1 MSQGKYISKSMQN
14 LSVTRSVIITS
25 VQFLLCFLFFLPL
38 ISEAQSSVPI
48 IRIKILEGKES
59 ITAGATGSFQIESE
73 GRKIHSYPSST
84 SPRRIEATSSG
95 IKIAGIEWGKQIWIK
110 PKESDSL
117 SLVNGRRYRGSLL
130 VKQKEDFLEVINELP
145 LEEYLYGVMEG
156 EIPSSWLFDVL
167 CAQAIAARTYA
178 LEEIERL
185 ERLAEEQDYHLSW
198 TTEDQVYGGVESE
211 TRQARQAVDDTRGK
225 VITYQGELIKAFY
238 HNCCGGHTVS
248 SGDVWG
254 GEDFPYLK
262 VGPDE
267 FCKESPYYKWEW
279 EIEVSELRKIL
290 VKEGFSVGKIYRL
303 QVLSRTEDLSFEE
316 GGRVAKLRIHLKGG
330 HQDLTGTEFRKLVN
344 QWIEKDMLR
353 STLFKVG
360 RWVKREASYFRFEG
374 RGSGHGVGICQWG
387 AKKMAEEGRNFQ
399 DILQFYYPGTEI
411 EKRY

>member
-1 MSQGKYISKSMQN
+1 MSQGGYISKSMQN
-14 LSVTRSVIITS
+14 LSVTRSVILTLI
-25 VQFLLCFLFFLPL
+25 QFLLCFLFFLPL
-38 ISEAQSSVPI
+38 ISEAQSSSPI
-48 IRIKILEGKES
+48 VRIKILEGRES
-59 ITAGATGSFQIESE
+59 ITAGATGSYQIESE
-73 GRKIHSYPSST
+73 GRKIRSYSSST

-95 IKIAGIEWGKQIWIK
+95 IKIAGILWGKQIWIK

-130 VKQKEDFLEVINELP
+130 IKQKEDFLEVINELL
-145 LEEYLYGVMEG
+145 LEEYLYGVIER
-156 EIPSSWLFDVL
+156 EVSSDWPLEVL

-185 ERLAEEQDYHLSW
+185 ERLAEDQDYHLSW
-198 TTEDQVYGGVESE
+198 TTEDQVYGGEESE
-211 TRQARQAVDDTRGK
+211 TRQARRAVDLTQGK

-254 GEDFPYLK
+254 GEDFPYLR

-279 EIEVSELRKIL
+279 EIKVSELRKIL
-290 VKEGFSVGKIYRL
+290 IKEGFLVGKIYRL
-303 QVLSRTEDLSFEE
+303 QILSRTQDLSFEE
-316 GGRVAKLRIHLKGG
+316 GGRVAKLRIHHKGG
-330 HQDLTGTEFRKLVN
+330 HQDLTGKEFRELVN

-353 STLFKVG
+353 STLFE
-360 RWVKREASYFRFEG
+360 VKSRTEREARYFVFQG
-374 RGSGHGVGICQWG
+374 RGSGHGVGMCQWG

-399 DILQFYYPGTEI
+399 DILQFYYSGTEI

>member
-38 ISEAQSSVPI
+38 ISEAQSSAPI
-48 IRIKILEGKES
+48 VRIKILEGRES
-59 ITAGATGSFQIESE
+59 ITAGATGSYQIESG
-73 GRKIHSYPSST
+73 GRKVRSYSSST

-95 IKIAGIEWGKQIWIK
+95 IRIDGILWGKQIWIK

-130 VKQKEDFLEVINELP
+130 VKQKEDFLEVINELF
-145 LEEYLYGVMEG
+145 LEEYLYGVIER
-156 EIPSSWLFDVL
+156 EVSSNWSFDVL
-167 CAQAIAARTYA
+167 CAQTIAARTYA
-178 LEEIERL
+178 LEKREL
-185 ERLAEEQDYHLSW
+185 ERLVENQDHHLSW

-211 TRQARQAVDDTRGK
+211 TSQARRAVDDTRGK
-225 VITYQGELIKAFY
+225 VITYQGEPIKAFY

-290 VKEGFSVGKIYRL
+290 VKKGFSVGKIYRL

-316 GGRVAKLRIHLKGG
+316 GGRVAKLRIYYEGG
-330 HQDLTGTEFRKLVN
+330 SQDLTGTEFRKLMRRGVG
-344 QWIEKDMLR
+344 KYLLK

-360 RWVKREASYFRFEG
+360 RWAKREASCFRFEG
-374 RGSGHGVGICQWG
+374 RGSGHGVGMCQWG
-387 AKKMAEEGRNFQ
+387 AKKMAEEEKSFE

>member
-1 MSQGKYISKSMQN
+1 MSQGGYISKSMQN
-14 LSVTRSVIITS
+14 LSVTRNVILTLI
-25 VQFLLCFLFFLPL
+25 QFLVCFLFFLPL
-38 ISEAQSSVPI
+38 ISEAQSSSPI
-48 IRIKILEGKES
+48 VRIRILEGRES
-59 ITAGATGSFQIESE
+59 ITAGATGSYQIESE
-73 GRKIHSYPSST
+73 GRKISSYSSST

-95 IKIAGIEWGKQIWIK
+95 IRIDGILWGKQIWIK

-130 VKQKEDFLEVINELP
+130 VKQKEDFLEVINELL
-145 LEEYLYGVMEG
+145 LEEYLYGVIER
-156 EIPSSWLFDVL
+156 EVSSSWPFDVL

-178 LEEIERL
+178 LEKREL
-185 ERLAEEQDYHLSW
+185 ERLAEDQDYHLSW

-211 TRQARQAVDDTRGK
+211 TRQARLAVDLTQGK

-254 GEDFPYLK
+254 GEDFSYLK
-262 VGPDE
+262 AGPDE

-290 VKEGFSVGKIYRL
+290 VKEGSSVGKIYRL
-303 QVLSRTEDLSFEE
+303 QVLTRTQDLSFEE
-316 GGRVAKLRIHLKGG
+316 GGRVAKLRIYYKGG
-330 HQDLTGTEFRKLVN
+330 SQDLRGKEFRELVN

-353 STLFKVG
+353 STLFE
-360 RWVKREASYFRFEG
+360 VKSRTEREARYFVFQG
-374 RGSGHGVGICQWG
+374 RGSGHGVGMCQWG
-387 AKKMAEEGRNFQ
+387 AKEMAEEGRNFQ
-399 DILQFYYPGTEI
+399 DILQFYYSGTEI

>member
-1 MSQGKYISKSMQN
+1 MNQGGYISKSMQN
-14 LSVTRSVIITS
+14 LSVTKSVILTLI
-25 VQFLLCFLFFLPL
+25 QFLVCFLFFLPL
-38 ISEAQSSVPI
+38 ISEAQSSFPI
-48 IRIKILEGKES
+48 VRIRILEGRES
-59 ITAGATGSFQIESE
+59 ITAGATGSYQIESE
-73 GRKIHSYPSST
+73 GRKISSYSSST

-95 IKIAGIEWGKQIWIK
+95 IRIDGILWGKQIWIK

-130 VKQKEDFLEVINELP
+130 VKQKEDFLEVINELL
-145 LEEYLYGVMEG
+145 LEEYLYGVIER
-156 EIPSSWLFDVL
+156 EVSSSWPFDVL

-178 LEEIERL
+178 LEKREL
-185 ERLAEEQDYHLSW
+185 ERLAEDQDYHLSW

-211 TRQARQAVDDTRGK
+211 TRQARRAVDLTQGK

-254 GEDFPYLK
+254 EEDFPYLK
-262 VGPDE
+262 AEPDE

-279 EIEVSELRKIL
+279 EIKVSELRKIL
-290 VKEGFSVGKIYRL
+290 IKEGFSVGKIYRL
-303 QVLSRTEDLSFEE
+303 QVLTRTQDLSFEE
-316 GGRVAKLRIHLKGG
+316 GGRAAELRIYYKGG
-330 HQDLTGTEFRKLVN
+330 SQDLTGKEFRELVN

-353 STLFKVG
+353 STLFEIKS
-360 RWVKREASYFRFEG
+360 RTEREARYFVFQG
-374 RGSGHGVGICQWG
+374 RGSGHGVGMCQWG

-399 DILQFYYPGTEI
+399 DILQFYYSGTEI